1 MGKAMTFQNC
11 FRKCCGK
18 EEVFP
23 EPESE
28 SPTPKNSWEK
38 LRALKE
44 EIAKPAKTWEDK
56 PRSSANPIKRATITI
71 DLPIQEEPVLE
82 SLCEKT
88 NIEMGPVVFGVSN
101 SERRSLLENISNT
114 EEGAEILKSRKTLSN
129 YISDVKGVGSQ
140 LGIGLSKPTEKTEET
155 QSYLSS
161 QSQSSMR
168 SRSSR
173 REKPLNAESR
183 NTFKDVVS
191 LIISQ
196 REAAGEQKR
205 KTMHEIKQKE
215 SDRNL

>member
-88 NIEMGPVVFGVSN
+88 NIEKGPV
-101 SERRSLLENISNT
+101 RSWE
-114 EEGAEILKSRKTLSN
+114 
-129 YISDVKGVGSQ
+129 SDSV
-140 LGIGLSKPTEKTEET
+140 
-155 QSYLSS
+155 
-161 QSQSSMR
+161 
-168 SRSSR
+168 
-173 REKPLNAESR
+173 N
-183 NTFKDVVS
+183 
-191 LIISQ
+191 SQ
-196 REAAGEQKR
+196 RRLKKLRVIYRANHRAR
-205 KTMHEIKQKE
+205 
-215 SDRNL
+215 